1 MTSDDRL
8 YRDARDLVRTCRTV
22 VAVPGVDLAELAGYC
37 VRLDQFSTELATKGR
52 LYEESAAWCRLASGL
67 LRGED
72 VPDSIHVPAGENP
85 ADTARWQKWRL
96 S

>member
-1 MTSDDRL
+1 
-8 YRDARDLVRTCRTV
+8 VF
-22 VAVPGVDLAELAGYC
+22 VALPGVDPAQLGDFCA
-37 VRLDQFSTELATKGR
+37 RLDQFSVELATFGR

-72 VPDSIHVPAGENP
+72 VPESTHVQAGEDP
-85 ADTARWQKWRL
+85 TDTIRWRRWRV

>member
-1 MTSDDRL
+1 M
-8 YRDARDLVRTCRTV
+8 RDAQDLIRTCRV
-22 VAVPGVDLAELAGYC
+22 FAEAPDMDLAQVADYC
-37 VRLDQFSTELATKGR
+37 TRLDQFSLELATKGR

-72 VPDSIHVPAGENP
+72 VPESIYTPDDEDP
-85 ADTARWQKWRL
+85 ADTARWQQWRVA